1 MGKPIKSLVRYLKM
15 KIKREFYLK
24 QLINSEQNGMVKVI
38 TGLRRVGKSFLLF
51 DIFYEHLLKCGVS
64 DDHIIK
70 FAFDSQDDLDLI
82 DENLIDLAVEK
93 RKVNAKKFNDYVKS
107 KIVDDGIYYILLD
120 EIQLLDSFEAVLN
133 GYLRKSNLDVYVT
146 GSNAKFLS
154 KDVITEFRGRGWQIH
169 VNPLSFKEFL
179 QVFDGTYDQA
189 YNEYS
194 IYGGLP
200 KILEFTEESD
210 KVKYLK
216 NIFEETY
223 LKDIIDRNKL
233 QNVEELGELLDFLA
247 SSIGSLT
254 NPTKLSNTF
263 DTLKHVKI
271 HSDTIKKYIEY
282 FADAYL
288 ISTPKRYNV
297 NGKNYINSPLKYYF
311 TDMGLRNARLNFR
324 ELEQLR
330 LMENIVYN
338 ELFMRGY
345 NVDVGV
351 VELYEKNVQGKSVL
365 KKTEVDFVCNQAD
378 KRYYVQVAY
387 TIDSQEKIVQEQKS
401 LLKIN
406 EAFKKIIV
414 VKDAIKP
421 HYNENGIFIIG
432 LYDFLL
438 DENSL
443 NF

>member
-1 MGKPIKSLVRYLKM
+1 MT
-15 KIKREFYLK
+15 IKRDFYLK
-24 QLINSEQNGMVKVI
+24 QLINSEQNGMIKVI

-51 DIFYEHLLKCGVS
+51 DLFYNHLIESGVLP
-64 DDHIIK
+64 DHIIK

-82 DENLIDLAVEK
+82 GENLIDLAVEK
-93 RKVNAKKFNDYVKS
+93 RKVNPKKFNDYIKS

-133 GYLRKSNLDVYVT
+133 GYLHKSNLDVYVT

-194 IYGGLP
+194 FYGGLP
-200 KILEFTEESD
+200 KILEFTTESD

-223 LKDIIDRNKL
+223 LRDIIDRNRL
-233 QNVEELGELLDFLA
+233 QNIEELGELLDFLA

-254 NPTKLSNTF
+254 NPTKLSNAF
-263 DTLKHVKI
+263 QTLKHVKI
-271 HSDTIKKYIEY
+271 HSDTVKKYIEY

-311 TDMGLRNARLNFR
+311 ADMGLRNARLNFR
-324 ELEQLR
+324 ELEQPR

-338 ELFMRGY
+338 ELCMRGY

-378 KRYYVQVAY
+378 KRYYIQVAY